1 MAYLYRHIRLD
12 KNEPF
17 YIGIATHLKRAYEKG
32 HRNHLWKSIAS
43 KTNHIVEIL
52 FDDLTRE
59 QALEKEKEFV
69 SLYGRI
75 DKKTGTLANLTD
87 GGEDFTGCWNKGK
100 KRTEEQKA
108 KLREAAK
115 HKPPFTEERKLNI
128 SKALKGK
135 TKSPEHILKV
145 SNSLKGKSN
154 GKWTKDHKY
163 ANEQYWLSIY
173 EPIGQFDLNDNLIKV
188 WYNRRYIYKEIN
200 AKPSCITQCLKNYK
214 ATHKKHKWK
223 LLDTNLPF
231 SNPQLSLQTKTNEN
245 EVQTTTTIS
254 AEH

>member
-17 YIGIATHLKRAYEKG
+17 YIGIATYLKRAYDKG
-32 HRNHLWKSIAS
+32 QRNSIWKSIVS
-43 KTNHIVEIL
+43 RTNYIVEIL

-75 DKKTGTLANLTD
+75 DQKTGTLANLTD

-100 KRTEEQKA
+100 KRTEQQKA

-115 HKPPFTEERKLNI
+115 YKPPFTEERKLNI

-135 TKSPEHILKV
+135 PKSIEHRQKLSKSIT
-145 SNSLKGKSN
+145 GKSY
-154 GKWTKDHKY
+154 GKWSEEHKHK
-163 ANEQYWLSIY
+163 NEQYWLSIY
-173 EPIGQFDLNDNLIKV
+173 EPIGQYDKDNNLIKI
-188 WYNRRYIYKEIN
+188 WYNRRYIYKEMNID
-200 AKPSCITQCLKNYK
+200 ASSLTKCLKNNK
-214 ATHKKHKWK
+214 ATHRKFKWK

-231 SNPQLSLQTKTNEN
+231 SNPQLSLQKFK
-245 EVQTTTTIS
+245 Q
-254 AEH
+254 

>member
-17 YIGIATHLKRAYEKG
+17 YIGIATYLKRAYDKG
-32 HRNHLWKSIAS
+32 QRNSIWKSIVS
-43 KTNHIVEIL
+43 RTNYIVEIL

-75 DKKTGTLANLTD
+75 DKKTGILANLTD

-115 HKPPFTEERKLNI
+115 HKLPFTEERKLNI

-135 TKSPEHILKV
+135 PKSNEHRQKLSKSI
-145 SNSLKGKSN
+145 KGKTYGN
-154 GKWTKDHKY
+154 WTKEHKN

-173 EPIGQFDLNDNLIKV
+173 EPIGQYDKNNNLIKV
-188 WYNRRYIYKEIN
+188 WYNRRYILKEMN
-200 AKPSCITQCLKNYK
+200 TCSSCLTKCLKNNE
-214 ATHKKHKWK
+214 ATHRKFKWK
-223 LLDTNLPF
+223 LLDPALPF
-231 SNPQLSLQTKTNEN
+231 SNPQLSLQIKNNEN
-245 EVQTTTTIS
+245 EGNS
-254 AEH
+254 RLS